1 MKERKLNNK
10 GFSLVELI
18 IVIAIMVILVVVI
31 APQYTKFVKNS
42 RIAGD
47 VQTAQAAATAI
58 DVAVAEGKTGMF
70 TAGGEY
76 QSGITD
82 PIDLSTMT
90 SKMGGTFIIKGSDSE
105 GVSKIYLKNPSGEA
119 AKEYE
124 CYPNPDVSSGDHPG
138 LNTLKNN

>member
-42 RIAGD
+42 RIAAD

-58 DVAVAEGKTGMF
+58 DVAVAEGKSVF
-70 TAGGEY
+70 TSNVYNG
-76 QSGITD
+76 SLD
-82 PIDLSTMT
+82 SVKLPLT
-90 SKMGGTFIIKGSDSE
+90 SKLEGTFIIEGDNDK
-105 GVSKIYLKNPSGEA
+105 GVSKIYLDKPKGET
-119 AKEYE
+119 KKFE
-124 CYPNPDVSSGDHPG
+124 CYPNPDVSGSNPG
-138 LNTLKNN
+138 VNTLKK

>member
-42 RIAGD
+42 RIAAD

-58 DVAVAEGKTGMF
+58 DVAVAEGKTGLF
-70 TAGGEY
+70 T
-76 QSGITD
+76 SGKYTASD
-82 PIDLSTMT
+82 PINVSQMT
-90 SKMGGTFIIKGSDSE
+90 SKMGGTFNIYGTDAN
-105 GVSKIYLKNPSGEA
+105 GVEKITLEDPDGETA
-119 AKEYE
+119 GEYM
-124 CYPNPDVSSGDHPG
+124 CYPNPDVSGADKG
-138 LNTLKNN
+138 LNNLKNN

>member
-47 VQTAQAAATAI
+47 IQTAQAAATAI

-70 TAGGEY
+70 ASGVYKT
-76 QSGITD
+76 GITD

-90 SKMGGTFIIKGSDSE
+90 SKMGGTFIIEGSDE
-105 GVSKIYLKNPSGEA
+105 KGVSKIYLDKPTGETR
-119 AKEYE
+119 KFE
-124 CYPNPDVSSGDHPG
+124 CYPNPDISGSDPG

>member
-42 RIAGD
+42 RIAAD

-58 DVAVAEGKTGMF
+58 DVAVAEGKTGLF
-70 TAGGEY
+70 GGTGGTYNATAPVNM
-76 QSGITD
+76 SD
-82 PIDLSTMT
+82 MT
-90 SKMGGTFIIKGSDSE
+90 SKMNGTFKIYGTDAN
-105 GVSKIYLKNPSGEA
+105 GVSKITLVIGSGA
-119 AKEYE
+119 DSGTYE
-124 CYPNPDVSSGDHPG
+124 CYPNPDVSGSEPG
-138 LNTLKNN
+138 LNTRKNN

>member
-70 TAGGEY
+70 
-76 QSGITD
+76 SGTPSVYTGTD
-82 PIDLSTMT
+82 PIRMADMT
-90 SKMGGTFIIKGSDSE
+90 SKMNGTFHIYGTDAE
-105 GVSKIYLKNPSGEA
+105 GVSRITLEIGSGVDA
-119 AKEYE
+119 GTWE
-124 CYPNPDVSSGDHPG
+124 CYPNPDVSGSNPG
-138 LNTLKNN
+138 LNTRKNN

>member
-70 TAGGEY
+70 SGTPSVYTAD
-76 QSGITD
+76 D
-82 PIDLSTMT
+82 PVVRANLT
-90 SKMGGTFIIKGSDSE
+90 SKMGGTFTIEGTDSN
-105 GVSKIYLKNPSGEA
+105 GVSKITLKITSGA
-119 AKEYE
+119 DAGTWE
-124 CYPNPDVSSGDHPG
+124 CYPNPDVSGNG
-138 LNTLKNN
+138 LNTRKNN

>member
-42 RIAGD
+42 RIAAD

-58 DVAVAEGKTGMF
+58 DVAVAEGKTGLF
-70 TAGGEY
+70 GGAGGTY
-76 QSGITD
+76 NATS
-82 PIDLSTMT
+82 PINMNDMT
-90 SKMGGTFIIKGSDSE
+90 SKMKGTFIIYGSDAN
-105 GVSKIYLKNPSGEA
+105 GVSRIVLRDPQGETA
-119 AKEYE
+119 DDYE
-124 CYPNPDVSSGDHPG
+124 CYPNPDVSGADPG
-138 LNTLKNN
+138 LNNLKNN

>member
-42 RIAGD
+42 RIAAD

-70 TAGGEY
+70 E
-76 QSGITD
+76 SGKYKSSITD
-82 PIDLSTMT
+82 PVSLANMT
-90 SKMGGTFIIKGSDSE
+90 SKMKGTFTIYGDDST
-105 GVSKIYLKNPSGEA
+105 GVSRITLTNPAGETA
-119 AKEYE
+119 DEYE
-124 CYPNPDVSSGDHPG
+124 CYPNPDISGSDPG